1 MTRIL
6 LDSVALVWWYRDPKK
21 LSRPSYNAI
30 FEKTSE
36 VFVSAATAWEIATK
50 VRKGRLPEAARL
62 IERFDDYLEDQ
73 EFTPLAVTI
82 AHAKLG
88 GSLSSLHKD
97 PFDRL
102 IAAQAQ
108 IEDLSIVTC
117 DAAFQGLGAR
127 ILW

>member
-1 MTRIL
+1 
-6 LDSVALVWWYRDPKK
+6 LVWWYRAPKK
-21 LSRPSYNAI
+21 LSRPGYDAI
-30 FEKTSE
+30 FAKTNE

-50 VRKGRLPEAARL
+50 VRKGRFPEAARL
-62 IERFDDYLEDQ
+62 IERFDAYLEEQ
-73 EFTPLAVTI
+73 EFRPLAVTM

-108 IEDLSIVTC
+108 IEDLAIVTC
-117 DAAFQGLGAR
+117 DSAFQGLGVR

>member
-1 MTRIL
+1 MRIL
-6 LDSVALVWWYRDPKK
+6 LDSVALVWWYRAPKR
-21 LSRPSYNAI
+21 LSRPGYNAI
-30 FEKTSE
+30 LSE
-36 VFVSAATAWEIATK
+36 NNEVVVSAATAWEIATK

-62 IERFDDYLEDQ
+62 IERFEDYLKDQ
-73 EFTPLAVTI
+73 DFTPLPVTT

-88 GSLSSLHKD
+88 GSLSSTHKD

-108 IEDLSIVTC
+108 IEDLPVVTC
-117 DAAFQGLGAR
+117 DAAFQGLGVR

>member
-1 MTRIL
+1 MRIL
-6 LDSVALVWWYRDPKK
+6 LDSVALVRWYRDPKK

-30 FEKTSE
+30 FAENTE

-62 IERFDDYLEDQ
+62 IERFEDYLKDQ
-73 EFTPLAVTI
+73 EFTPLPVTM

-88 GSLSSLHKD
+88 GSLSSAHKD

-108 IEDLSIVTC
+108 LEGLPVVTC
-117 DAAFQGLGAR
+117 DSAFQGLGVR

>member
-1 MTRIL
+1 MRIL

-21 LSRPSYNAI
+21 LSRPSHNAI
-30 FEKTSE
+30 YSENTE

-62 IERFDDYLEDQ
+62 IERFEDYLNDQ
-73 EFTPLAVTI
+73 DFRPLAVTM

-88 GSLSSLHKD
+88 GSLSSAHKD

-108 IEDLSIVTC
+108 IEDLPIVTC
-117 DAAFQGLGAR
+117 DAAFQGLGVR

>member
-6 LDSVALVWWYRDPKK
+6 LDSAALIWWYREPRK
-21 LSRPSYNAI
+21 LSRSSYNAI
-30 FEKTSE
+30 LAKTGE

-50 VRKGRLPEAARL
+50 VRKGKLPEAARL
-62 IERFDDYLEDQ
+62 VERFEHYLEDQ
-73 EFTPLAVTI
+73 EFTPLAVTM
-82 AHAKLG
+82 AHAKLC

-108 IEDLSIVTC
+108 IEDLAIVTC
-117 DAAFQGLGAR
+117 DSAFQGLGVR